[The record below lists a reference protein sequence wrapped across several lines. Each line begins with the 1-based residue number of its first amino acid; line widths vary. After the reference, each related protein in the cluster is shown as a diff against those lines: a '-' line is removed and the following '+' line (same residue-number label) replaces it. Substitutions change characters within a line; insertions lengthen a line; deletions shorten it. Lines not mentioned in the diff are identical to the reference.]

1 MGEKVNLSQKLS
13 ELFDR
18 TNLKTDEN
26 INMLKS
32 VKSLED
38 ERNALKEMVRN
49 IPNDMDLGKQIRNTY
64 RNNYES

>member
-1 MGEKVNLSQKLS
+1 MEEKVNLSQKLS

-26 INMLKS
+26 MNMLKS

-49 IPNDMDLGKQIRNTY
+49 IPNDMDLGKQIRSTY